1 MMLFLFPSYWTIPYV
16 SIEDRRLVYLYNL
29 AFLGVVGSL
38 VTNLFLHLTYLES
51 DRLQG
56 ITQARLKTPE
66 SWSGRVGVGDGG
78 GGGDGEDS
86 SLCVDHSCV
95 SWDAEEV
102 GYSYTSDSLFV
113 ATRIKDSV
121 EQSICPEE
129 QPGQAGAHTPS
140 CAQYRRIYKQ
150 NYYPVNIH
158 SFLLLINAHAEAPEF
173 CSERAADQ
181 DCPYEYSLRSLPGK
195 LVSTNG
201 SVLARFKG
209 EEDQL
214 RDLTVQS
221 FLEAAGV
228 RSLSEGEDT
237 LRWSYSAASQ
247 ARYQVSISERR
258 AESFSSISSSTWTTP
273 DWDTSL
279 DY

>member
-1 MMLFLFPSYWTIPYV
+1 MMLFIFPSYWTIPYV

-66 SWSGRVGVGDGG
+66 SWSGHGDGG
-78 GGGDGEDS
+78 GDGGGEES
-86 SLCVDHSCV
+86 SLCVSHSCV

-102 GYSYTSDSLFV
+102 GYSHTSDSLLV

-121 EQSICPEE
+121 ELSVCPEDQRPE
-129 QPGQAGAHTPS
+129 AAGQTPS
-140 CAQYRRIYKQ
+140 CAQYRRKSKH
-150 NYYPVNIH
+150 NFYPLNVHN
-158 SFLLLINAHAEAPEF
+158 FLLTIDAHAEAPEF
-173 CSERAADQ
+173 CSESRAGQ
-181 DCPYEYSLRSLPGK
+181 DCPYEYSLRSLPGR

-201 SVLARFKG
+201 SVLARFRG

-214 RDLTVQS
+214 RDLTVHS

-228 RSLSEGEDT
+228 ESLSEDS
-237 LRWSYSAASQ
+237 LRWSDN
-247 ARYQVSISERR
+247 RPGRM
-258 AESFSSISSSTWTTP
+258 SS
-273 DWDTSL
+273 
-279 DY
+279 

>member
-1 MMLFLFPSYWTIPYV
+1 MMMSFIFPSYWTIPYV

-38 VTNLFLHLTYLES
+38 LTNLFLHRTYLES

-66 SWSGRVGVGDGG
+66 SWSGRVGGGDGDGG
-78 GGGDGEDS
+78 GGVGGDGGDGGEDS
-86 SLCVDHSCV
+86 RLCVEHSCV

-102 GYSYTSDSLFV
+102 GYSTTSDSLFV

-121 EQSICPEE
+121 ELSTCPEDQRGE
-129 QPGQAGAHTPS
+129 GGTNIPS
-140 CAQYRRIYKQ
+140 CAQYRRIYKH

-158 SFLLLINAHAEAPEF
+158 NFLLLINAHAEAPEF
-173 CSERAADQ
+173 CSERLADQ
-181 DCPYEYSLRSLPGK
+181 DCQYEYSLRSLPGK

-201 SVLARFKG
+201 SVLARFDG

-237 LRWSYSAASQ
+237 LRWGGVTVEPQ
-247 ARYQVSISERR
+247 
-258 AESFSSISSSTWTTP
+258 
-273 DWDTSL
+273 
-279 DY
+279 

>member
-1 MMLFLFPSYWTIPYV
+1 MMMLFLFPSYWTIPYV

-38 VTNLFLHLTYLES
+38 LTNLFLHLTYLES

-66 SWSGRVGVGDGG
+66 SWSGHDGG
-78 GGGDGEDS
+78 EEDS
-86 SLCVDHSCV
+86 RLCDEHSCV

-102 GYSYTSDSLFV
+102 GYSVTSDSLFV

-121 EQSICPEE
+121 EQSTCPQD
-129 QPGQAGAHTPS
+129 QPGEGGEGGGTNIPS
-140 CAQYRRIYKQ
+140 CAQYRRIYKH
-150 NYYPVNIH
+150 NYYPLNIH
-158 SFLLLINAHAEAPEF
+158 NFLLLINAHAEAPEF
-173 CSERAADQ
+173 CSERLAGQ

-237 LRWSYSAASQ
+237 LRW
-247 ARYQVSISERR
+247 
-258 AESFSSISSSTWTTP
+258 
-273 DWDTSL
+273 
-279 DY
+279 